1 MLELEWWLETFL
13 QNEVPGG
20 GGGKMKIIIPASLR
34 LMQGLIKMP
43 DDINNVTSVFY
54 RKSNILVVQLIMM

>member
-1 MLELEWWLETFL
+1 
-13 QNEVPGG
+13 
-20 GGGKMKIIIPASLR
+20 MKIIIPASLR

-43 DDINNVTSVFY
+43 ADINNVDSVFY

>member
-1 MLELEWWLETFL
+1 
-13 QNEVPGG
+13 
-20 GGGKMKIIIPASLR
+20 
-34 LMQGLIKMP
+34 MQGLIKMP